1 ASEMGKRNGCGSRGG
16 GGPAPFLVK
25 THQMV
30 EDNVTDDVISWGETG
45 TSFVVWKTAEF
56 ARDLLPVHFKHNN
69 FSSFVRQLNT
79 YCCQG
84 FRKVV
89 PDRWEFAND
98 NFRQGEQRLLCK
110 IRRRKA
116 ALQQVPSAGKASAD
130 RNNRPP
136 PSPLSNSG
144 EAHSS
149 SSASLPPPSEHLLEL
164 THENEKLR
172 TDNQILSTELA
183 QAKRH
188 YWELL
193 ASLSNFVDV
202 SQPNLGVLVQEKSA
216 LSAGNGSETEA
227 KKKEAEEEKM
237 DEENEEEGLKLF
249 GVLLKGLRGE
259 GSDKSRRLKRG
270 RCDESADGCSVDER
284 PMKMGF
290 GWPWWGMSTTVRHGS
305 SRVCN

>member
-1 ASEMGKRNGCGSRGG
+1 MMTKRNNCGSRRG

-30 EDNVTDDVISWGETG
+30 EDNVTDDVISWGKTG
-45 TSFVVWKTAEF
+45 TSFVVWKPVEF

-79 YCCQG
+79 YG
-84 FRKVV
+84 FHKVV

-116 ALQQVPSAGKASAD
+116 ALPQVPSAGKASAD

-149 SSASLPPPSEHLLEL
+149 STASLLPPSEHLLEL

-172 TDNQILSTELA
+172 MDNQILSTELA
-183 QAKRH
+183 QAKRQ
-188 YWELL
+188 YRELL

-202 SQPNLGVLVQEKSA
+202 SQPNLSVLMQEKSA
-216 LSAGNGSETEA
+216 LSVGNGSETET

-237 DEENEEEGLKLF
+237 DNEEEGLKLF
-249 GVLLKGLRGE
+249 GVLLKGLGGE
-259 GSDKSRRLKRG
+259 GSDKSRRPKRG
-270 RCDESADGCSVDER
+270 RCDESADGCSVGER

-290 GWPWWGMSTTVRHGS
+290 GWPWWGMSSTVQHGS

>member
-1 ASEMGKRNGCGSRGG
+1 MMTKRNICGSRGS

-45 TSFVVWKTAEF
+45 TSFVVWKPVEF

-79 YCCQG
+79 YG

-116 ALQQVPSAGKASAD
+116 ALPQVPSAGKASAD

-149 SSASLPPPSEHLLEL
+149 SSASLLPPSEHVLEL
-164 THENEKLR
+164 THENQKLR
-172 TDNQILSTELA
+172 MDNQILSTELA
-183 QAKRH
+183 QAKRW
-188 YWELL
+188 YQELL

-202 SQPNLGVLVQEKSA
+202 SHSNLSVLMHEKSA
-216 LSAGNGSETEA
+216 LSVVNGPETEA
-227 KKKEAEEEKM
+227 KKKEAEE
-237 DEENEEEGLKLF
+237 
-249 GVLLKGLRGE
+249 V
-259 GSDKSRRLKRG
+259 
-270 RCDESADGCSVDER
+270 
-284 PMKMGF
+284 
-290 GWPWWGMSTTVRHGS
+290 
-305 SRVCN
+305 